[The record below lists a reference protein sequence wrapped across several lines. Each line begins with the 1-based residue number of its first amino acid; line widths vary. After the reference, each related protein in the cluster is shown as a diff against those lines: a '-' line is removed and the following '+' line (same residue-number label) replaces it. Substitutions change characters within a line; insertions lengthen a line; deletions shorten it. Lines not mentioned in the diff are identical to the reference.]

1 MQILQS
7 YFKLGLFGFIVASPV
22 PATGQSYFPY
32 GQSYL
37 QNYYNGWT
45 PWQNY
50 FNYYL
55 QRYSQNPLKWSHYHP
70 ETWDGVCA
78 SGKAQSPIDIK
89 SRETTGL
96 VMDDF
101 GLEQFSQWQ
110 YGGTIENNGHTLKF
124 TPNQEISIKISGL
137 NDIYKLCHFELHW
150 GFTSKVGSEHT
161 IDGKAFPMELQFVTY
176 NSKYKS
182 FDEAVQH
189 PDGLAVLGV
198 LFELS
203 PNDNPS
209 LNPILNAIPAIQKG
223 HWKAWNTYPLNL
235 RSLLPSNIK
244 SFYRYQGSLTIPPCS
259 EVVTWT
265 VFHDKL
271 SISERQL
278 KALKTLS
285 NYERNYLYST
295 YRRTQDLNERT
306 VIRNAS

>member
-1 MQILQS
+1 
-7 YFKLGLFGFIVASPV
+7 
-22 PATGQSYFPY
+22 
-32 GQSYL
+32 
-37 QNYYNGWT
+37 
-45 PWQNY
+45 
-50 FNYYL
+50 
-55 QRYSQNPLKWSHYHP
+55 
-70 ETWDGVCA
+70 
-78 SGKAQSPIDIK
+78 
-89 SRETTGL
+89 
-96 VMDDF
+96 
-101 GLEQFSQWQ
+101 
-110 YGGTIENNGHTLKF
+110 
-124 TPNQEISIKISGL
+124 
-137 NDIYKLCHFELHW
+137 
-150 GFTSKVGSEHT
+150 
-161 IDGKAFPMELQFVTY
+161 MELQFVTY

-182 FDEAVQH
+182 FDEAIQY

-203 PNDNPS
+203 PYDNPS
-209 LNPILNAIPAIQKG
+209 LNPILNAIHAIQKG

-295 YRRTQDLNERT
+295 YR
-306 VIRNAS
+306 